1 MEILKE
7 LKNINISQNL
17 LNNINKSYD
26 SKIKKWIKRYFN

>member
-17 LNNINKSYD
+17 LNNINKSYY
-26 SKIKKWIKRYFN
+26 SKISIVEHIQM